1 MKSVASTCAYRLA
14 AGDGL
19 ADVWWKTG
27 RMTVKA
33 SGRETGGGF
42 AQIEMN
48 DPLGTATP
56 WHVHSTD
63 VETFYVVEGEI
74 TVLVGDERID
84 LTAGEFAFAPP
95 GVAHAYI
102 VRSAKARM
110 LVTISPAGL
119 EELFVELGE
128 PVTGRQAPAGGVLP
142 SMDELMRRF
151 SAYGCEIL
159 GPPPTLA
166 EL

>member
-1 MKSVASTCAYRLA
+1 MRSLASTRAYRLA

-19 ADVWWKTG
+19 ADFWWKTG

-33 SGRETGGGF
+33 SGRETGGRF
-42 AQIEMN
+42 AQLEVN

-56 WHVHSTD
+56 WHVHNAD
-63 VETFYVVEGEI
+63 VETFYIVEGEI
-74 TVLVGDERID
+74 TVLAGDERID
-84 LTAGEFAFAPP
+84 LDAGEFAIVPP

-102 VRSAKARM
+102 VRSTQARM

-119 EELFVELGE
+119 DELFAELGE
-128 PVTGRQAPAGGVLP
+128 PATGRQVPAGSTLP
-142 SMDELMRRF
+142 PLDELGPRF
-151 SAYGCEIL
+151 SACGCDIL
-159 GPPPTLA
+159 RPPPTLA

>member
-1 MKSVASTCAYRLA
+1 MGSLASTRAYRLA

-33 SGRETGGGF
+33 SGRETGGSF
-42 AQIEMN
+42 AQIEVN
-48 DPLGTATP
+48 DPLGAATP
-56 WHVHSTD
+56 WHVHNSD
-63 VETFYVVEGEI
+63 VETFYIVEGEI

-84 LTAGEFAFAPP
+84 LAAGEYAIVPA

-102 VRSAKARM
+102 VRSATARM

-119 EELFVELGE
+119 DELFAELGE
-128 PVTGRQAPAGGVLP
+128 PVTGRQAPTDGVLP
-142 SMDELMRRF
+142 PLGELAPRF
-151 SAYGCEIL
+151 SARGCDIL